1 MTSPHKDHGRPR
13 EKIVTS
19 CTSKNR
25 YSDQPT
31 AIAMGMQQEGIYE
44 GSKIYH
50 YHCEICR
57 GWHITH
63 YDRGPSG
70 KKNARCSLDLFSKK
84 RG

>member
-1 MTSPHKDHGRPR
+1 
-13 EKIVTS
+13 
-19 CTSKNR
+19 
-25 YSDQPT
+25 
-31 AIAMGMQQEGIYE
+31 MGMQQESIYE

-63 YDRGPSG
+63 YDRGPSS